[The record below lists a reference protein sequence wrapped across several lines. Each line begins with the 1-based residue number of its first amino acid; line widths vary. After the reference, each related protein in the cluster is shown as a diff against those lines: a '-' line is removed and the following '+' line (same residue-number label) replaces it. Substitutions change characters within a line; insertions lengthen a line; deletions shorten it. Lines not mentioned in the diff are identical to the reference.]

1 MSEFTK
7 PNSFYLSFL
16 ESAISCV
23 CNGEGT
29 NIIIFFNMTRFL
41 LPGNKKEKLL
51 AKTLAKLEM
60 LSAGDVLAS
69 WRELEHNCERMLMGS
84 HYGRLPHAPGS
95 EVRKQGTY
103 DS

>member
-1 MSEFTK
+1 
-7 PNSFYLSFL
+7 
-16 ESAISCV
+16 
-23 CNGEGT
+23 
-29 NIIIFFNMTRFL
+29 MTRFL

-51 AKTLAKLEM
+51 AKTLAKLEL

-95 EVRKQGTY
+95 EVRKQGICLNEANKQMT
-103 DS
+103 DENIISSKRHR